1 MPGIETP
8 SIRCGRATGHPP
20 RLLRRLQLPMREALA
35 EPPCSGPGR
44 PVVAAAGKGG
54 QRLELGVRHDVFGG
68 RGGQMG

>member
-1 MPGIETP
+1 
-8 SIRCGRATGHPP
+8 
-20 RLLRRLQLPMREALA
+20 MREALA